1 MPQLYVPSIG
11 DDIELLSAWEFPLYL
26 EYRNATLINR
36 IRPNMKVGYGGG
48 DGSIIAVLEKG
59 TILRV
64 SRIYIRS
71 GKSEWDSITFNIVSA
86 PKDKKRAKLQKA
98 RASQWVGPDKVKVVP
113 EDEQKFKGARFW
125 AKLADVNDIKYKK
138 VEK

>member
-1 MPQLYVPSIG
+1 MQMYVPSIG

-26 EYRNATLINR
+26 EYRNAALINR
-36 IRPNMKVGYGGG
+36 IRPNLNVGYGSN

-59 TILRV
+59 TVLRV

-98 RASQWVGPDKVKVVP
+98 RASRWVGPDEVKAVP
-113 EDEQKFKGARFW
+113 DTEQVFKGARFW
-125 AKLADVNDIKYKK
+125 AKLIDVNDIKFKK